1 MNEPIDVIDAAAGL
15 APGMPLH
22 AARRFRPVALQG
34 SQASHDALL
43 FDPVPGLS
51 PADRLRVAAA
61 CCDAVQ
67 ASALA
72 AHYRALLSAPA
83 RTAEAPSPALPAMLR
98 WALLI
103 TTAPRDG
110 DRAALHALREAG
122 LADPA
127 IVALA
132 QLVGFLSYQTRLVAG
147 LQALAAVGG
156 VR

>member
-1 MNEPIDVIDAAAGL
+1 MNTEIDVIDAGAGL
-15 APGMPLH
+15 APGGPLH
-22 AARRFRPVALQG
+22 AARRLRPVALQG
-34 SQASHDALL
+34 TQASHDALL
-43 FDPVPGLS
+43 FDAVPGLS

-67 ASALA
+67 ADELA
-72 AHYRALLSAPA
+72 AHYRALLEVPA
-83 RTAEAPSPALPAMLR
+83 RRAEPPSPALPAMLH

-110 DRAALHALREAG
+110 DRAAVHALRGAG

-132 QLVGFLSYQTRLVAG
+132 QLVGFLSYQTRVVAG
-147 LQALAAVGG
+147 LKALAAAGASQ
-156 VR
+156 